1 MASSSRGRVHGAKDT
16 FVHRPKG
23 SEGLEMMF
31 ADAYTLANESS
42 DRRIEIETAKIQLTI
57 ANLRFE
63 MVKWMFLF
71 WVAELAAIAGIVF
84 AIVNNTLK

>member
-1 MASSSRGRVHGAKDT
+1 
-16 FVHRPKG
+16 
-23 SEGLEMMF
+23 MMF

-42 DRRIEIETAKIQLTI
+42 DRRLEIETAKIQLTI

-84 AIVNNTLK
+84 AIVNSTLK